1 MVPGLLRAQR
11 ARGEAVHT
19 LPAGEGRGSS
29 GLRLHHPVS
38 LFELASASDDLA
50 MRADA
55 ALYEAK
61 AMGRKRIHQ
70 VREPAALA

>member
-1 MVPGLLRAQR
+1 M
-11 ARGEAVHT
+11 
-19 LPAGEGRGSS
+19 
-29 GLRLHHPVS
+29 RLHHPVS
-38 LFELASASDDLA
+38 LFELASAAENLA

-70 VREPAALA
+70 VLEPAALA